1 MTFVQMQAR
10 MSDSANPAGY
20 ERSDVPPL
28 LLLALAVG
36 FAVTVAIVMAVL
48 AAAYP
53 RSVNDDFKG
62 PIQALPPAPRLQTAP
77 RRDLVAYDAAERR
90 RLDTYGWSDRTNLR
104 VRVPVKQA
112 MRQVAAEGWRS
123 QQQ

>member
-1 MTFVQMQAR
+1 
-10 MSDSANPAGY
+10 MSESAHPAGY

-36 FAVTVAIVMAVL
+36 FAVTVAIIMTVL
-48 AAAYP
+48 AAVYP
-53 RSVNDDFKG
+53 HALNDDVKG
-62 PIQALPPAPRLQTAP
+62 PLQALPPAPRLQTAP

-90 RLDTYGWSDRTNLR
+90 RLETYGWSDRAHGR
-104 VRVPVKQA
+104 VRLPVQHA

-123 QQQ
+123 Q